1 MRATLAEGSEGVKHM
16 FEFPLD
22 SERVFGQGGRMRR
35 TYVRRR
41 ILVAS
46 AAALLLWSVPAAA
59 RAIGP
64 SSESTVGPRQYVVQ
78 QGDTLWEIAVDAAPQ
93 EDPRE
98 VVDAIA
104 TANGI
109 RGDLVPGLE
118 ITIPQV
124 D

>member
-1 MRATLAEGSEGVKHM
+1 MRPTLAEGAEGVKHM

-22 SERVFGQGGRMRR
+22 SERVFGQGSCMRR

-41 ILVAS
+41 IFAAS

-64 SSESTVGPRQYVVQ
+64 SAESSVAPRRYVVQ

-93 EDPRE
+93 QDPRE

-104 TANGI
+104 TANEI
-109 RGDLVPGLE
+109 RAGLVPGQE
-118 ITIPQV
+118 ITLPPF